1 MSKRKRELT
10 KEEIEAILL
19 ASDDSVSDLSS
30 EDDGWPVD
38 ESLADVS
45 FILNND
51 PGDETDEDQ
60 ANDEEAANSAS
71 TFKPSWTEQ
80 MENGQID
87 LKQHQKYGGGP
98 KHNLPVGSEAGDYF
112 KMLFTND
119 MCEQI
124 RENTNK
130 YAEFVKSA

>member
-1 MSKRKRELT
+1 MSRRKRELT

-19 ASDDSVSDLSS
+19 ASDDSVSGLSS

-38 ESLADVS
+38 DSLADVS
-45 FILNND
+45 FILKND

-60 ANDEEAANSAS
+60 ANDEVAANSAS

-80 MENGQID
+80 MEIGQID

-98 KHNLPVGSEAGDYF
+98 KHNLPVGF
-112 KMLFTND
+112 
-119 MCEQI
+119 
-124 RENTNK
+124 
-130 YAEFVKSA
+130 